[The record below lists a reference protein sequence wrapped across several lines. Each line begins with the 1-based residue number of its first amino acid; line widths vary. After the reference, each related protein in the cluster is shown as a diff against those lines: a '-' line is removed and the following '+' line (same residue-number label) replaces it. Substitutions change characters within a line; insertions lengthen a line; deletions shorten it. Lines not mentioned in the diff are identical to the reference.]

1 MKKLLIA
8 IGFFSALMSCTQAGE
23 GSETD
28 KTKIPD
34 NTYDSTS
41 KDTASYNRMPDKIPD
56 TSKK

>member
-8 IGFFSALMSCTQAGE
+8 ISFFSALMACTQAGE
-23 GSETD
+23 ASDTD

-41 KDTASYNRMPDKIPD
+41 KDTASYNRMSDKLPDSNK
-56 TSKK
+56 

>member
-1 MKKLLIA
+1 MKKLLVA

-23 GSETD
+23 GSDTD

-41 KDTASYNRMPDKIPD
+41 KDTSSYQRMPDKLPD
-56 TSKK
+56 SSK